1 MFMLS
6 ILAIETKDV
15 LVYNRNIVKLI
26 YRVNRKVSMFHH
38 IHFLYFIFRK
48 YSISY
53 VHYYL
58 DDLQKARYLFKR
70 SQDI

>member
-38 IHFLYFIFRK
+38 IHFLYPIFRK
-48 YSISY
+48 CSISY

-58 DDLQKARYLFKR
+58 DKARYLFKR